1 MSVPPEKREEHPLLS
16 RHFLLLIAFLAALLV
31 TEAMVFTLFDGS
43 ERKDVLGMAFGLFGA
58 WIGAGAAYFFGREN
72 MRTATES
79 MLKMRGRSPTEILA
93 GTRLSDMK
101 PKALPETFK
110 INDSVSEILAW
121 LEKKEKRF
129 FAVVVDENEKFEYA
143 VDEEALYRFVN
154 QQMKEGGADYAS
166 AGARPVGEVVKA
178 FKDDKDLRSLIK
190 AAAAMDQDATAFAAN
205 EKMEDEKVF
214 VTIVLNNEKQ
224 PTGYITS
231 GDIRKLML
239 TPTVPSP

>member
-1 MSVPPEKREEHPLLS
+1 MAVPPENREEHPLLS
-16 RHFLLLIAFLAALLV
+16 RHFLLLIAFLAALLI

-43 ERKDVLGMAFGLFGA
+43 ERKDVLGLAFGLFGA

-79 MLKMRGRSPTEILA
+79 MLKMRGRSPAEILA
-93 GTRLSDMK
+93 GTRLGDMK
-101 PKALPETFK
+101 LKSLPETFK
-110 INDSVSEILAW
+110 TNDTIGEILGW

-129 FAVVVDENEKFEYA
+129 FAVVVDENAKFEYA
-143 VDEEALYRFVN
+143 VDEEALYRFIN
-154 QQMKEGGADYAS
+154 KRMKEGGTDYDA
-166 AGARPVGEVVKA
+166 ACARPVGEVISA
-178 FKDDKDLRSLIK
+178 FKDDKDLQPLIR
-190 AAAAMDQDATAFAAN
+190 AAVAMKEDATAFAAN

-214 VTIVLNNEKQ
+214 VTIVLDDEKQ

-239 TPTVPSP
+239 SRAV